1 MEGSTMNK
9 NTQIPLPLPLAALL
23 KQGKQNEY
31 ISVNERTARH
41 FDVFLDSNIEEPSE
55 YRELLS
61 VLFNATDDD
70 TVNIFINSNGGHL
83 DTALA
88 IVEGLKSTSAH
99 VTAVIIGACHSAASI
114 ISLHCHE
121 IAILDS
127 AYMMVHTASYGTA
140 GNTGNVKA
148 HTEFTTKQVEK
159 LLNDT
164 YEGFLSSAELN
175 QVKIGAELWFDAD
188 EIRAR
193 MVTRVKVLKNRLS
206 KNKKLLKDMAGH
218 TE

>member
-1 MEGSTMNK
+1 MNK

-23 KQGKQNEY
+23 KQGKQNDY
-31 ISVNERTARH
+31 ISVQERTARH

-61 VLFNATDDD
+61 ILFGATEDD
-70 TVNIFINSNGGHL
+70 TINIFINSNGGHL

-88 IVEGLKSTSAH
+88 IVEGLKSTSGH

-114 ISLHCHE
+114 ISMYCHE
-121 IAILDS
+121 VAVLDN
-127 AYMMVHTASYGTA
+127 AYSMIHTASYGTA

-148 HTEFTTKQVEK
+148 HTEFTTRQVEK

-164 YEGFLSSAELN
+164 YEGFLSKDELTK
-175 QVKIGAELWFDAD
+175 VKQGVELWFDAD
-188 EIRAR
+188 EIRSR
-193 MVTRVKVLKNRLS
+193 MEHRVQFLTQKIKKLS
-206 KNKKLLKDMAGH
+206 KAATK
-218 TE
+218 EQ

>member
-1 MEGSTMNK
+1 MNK
-9 NTQIPLPLPLAALL
+9 NTQMPLPFPLAALL
-23 KQGKQNEY
+23 KQGKQSDY

-41 FDVFLDSNIEEPSE
+41 FDVFLDTDIDEPSE

-61 VLFNATDDD
+61 ILFGGTEDD
-70 TVNIFINSNGGHL
+70 TVTIFINSNGGHL

-114 ISLHCHE
+114 ISQYCHE
-121 IAILDS
+121 VAVLDS

-148 HTEFTTKQVEK
+148 HTEFTTRQVEK
-159 LLNDT
+159 LLNET
-164 YEGFLSSAELN
+164 YEGFLTKEELTK
-175 QVKIGAELWFDAD
+175 VKQGVELWFDAD
-188 EIRAR
+188 EIRER
-193 MVTRVKVLKNRLS
+193 MTKRVAFLS
-206 KNKKLLKDMAGH
+206 QKIKKMSKAASK
-218 TE
+218 E

>member
-1 MEGSTMNK
+1 MNK

-23 KQGKQNEY
+23 KQGKQNDY
-31 ISVNERTARH
+31 ISVQERTARH

-61 VLFNATDDD
+61 ILFGATEDD
-70 TVNIFINSNGGHL
+70 TINIFINSNGGHL

-88 IVEGLKSTSAH
+88 IVEGLKSTSGH

-114 ISLHCHE
+114 ISMYCHE
-121 IAILDS
+121 VAVLDN
-127 AYMMVHTASYGTA
+127 AYSMIHTASYGTA

-148 HTEFTTKQVEK
+148 HTEFTTRQVEK

-164 YEGFLSSAELN
+164 YEGFLSKDELTK
-175 QVKIGAELWFDAD
+175 VKQGVELWFDAD
-188 EIRAR
+188 EIRSR
-193 MVTRVKVLKNRLS
+193 MEHRVQFLTQKIKKLS
-206 KNKKLLKDMAGH
+206 KSAAK
-218 TE
+218 EQ

>member
-1 MEGSTMNK
+1 MNK
-9 NTQIPLPLPLAALL
+9 NTQVPLPLPLAALL
-23 KQGKQNEY
+23 KQNKQNDY

-41 FDVFLDSNIEEPSE
+41 FDVFLDSNIEEPAE

-61 VLFNATDDD
+61 ILFGATEDD

-99 VTAVIIGACHSAASI
+99 VTAIIIGACHSAASI
-114 ISLHCHE
+114 ITMYCHDV
-121 IAILDS
+121 AVLDS
-127 AYMMVHTASYGTA
+127 AYSMVHTASYGTA

-148 HTEFTTKQVEK
+148 HTEFTTRQVEK

-164 YEGFLSSAELN
+164 YEGFLTKDEL
-175 QVKIGAELWFDAD
+175 VKVKQGVELWFDAD
-188 EIRAR
+188 EIRKR
-193 MVTRVKVLKNRLS
+193 MEQRVGFLTQKLKKTTKASL
-206 KNKKLLKDMAGH
+206 KK
-218 TE
+218 

>member
-1 MEGSTMNK
+1 MNK

-23 KQGKQNEY
+23 KQNKANDY
-31 ISVNERTARH
+31 INVQERTARH
-41 FDVFLDSNIEEPSE
+41 FDVFLDSNIEEPCE

-61 VLFNATDDD
+61 ILFGASEDD

-88 IVEGLKSTSAH
+88 IVEGLKSTPAH

-114 ISLHCHE
+114 ISMYCHE
-121 IAILDS
+121 VAVLDN
-127 AYMMVHTASYGTA
+127 AYSMVHTASYGTA

-148 HTEFTTKQVEK
+148 HTEFTTRQVEK

-164 YEGFLSSAELN
+164 YEGFLTKEELTK
-175 QVKIGAELWFDAD
+175 VKQGVELWFDAD
-188 EIRAR
+188 EIRER
-193 MVTRVKVLKNRLS
+193 MTKRVAFLS
-206 KNKKLLKDMAGH
+206 QKIKKLTKAA
-218 TE
+218 TKE

>member
-1 MEGSTMNK
+1 MNK

-114 ISLHCHE
+114 ISMYCHE
-121 IAILDS
+121 VAVLDN
-127 AYMMVHTASYGTA
+127 AYSMVHTASYGTA

-148 HTEFTTKQVEK
+148 HTEFTTRQVEK

-164 YEGFLSSAELN
+164 YEGFLTKDELAR
-175 QVKIGAELWFDAD
+175 VKTGVELWFDAD

-193 MVTRVKVLKNRLS
+193 MKNRVKHLVGQLK
-206 KNKKLLKDMAGH
+206 KQQKQTK
-218 TE
+218 EE

>member
-1 MEGSTMNK
+1 MNK

-23 KQGKQNEY
+23 KQNKQNEY

-114 ISLHCHE
+114 ISMYCHE
-121 IAILDS
+121 VAVLDN
-127 AYMMVHTASYGTA
+127 AYSMVHTASYGTA

-148 HTEFTTKQVEK
+148 HTEFTTRQVEK

-164 YEGFLSSAELN
+164 YEGFLTKEELTK
-175 QVKIGAELWFDAD
+175 VKQGVELWFDAD

-193 MVTRVKVLKNRLS
+193 MKNRVKHLVGQLK
-206 KNKKLLKDMAGH
+206 KQQKQTK
-218 TE
+218 EE

>member
-1 MEGSTMNK
+1 MIK
-9 NTQIPLPLPLAALL
+9 NAQVPFPLPLAALL
-23 KQGKQNEY
+23 KQNKQNDY
-31 ISVNERTARH
+31 ISMQERTARH
-41 FDVFLDSNIEEPSE
+41 YDVFLDSNIEEPSE

-61 VLFNATDDD
+61 VLFGASDDD

-114 ISLHCHE
+114 ISMYCHE
-121 IAILDS
+121 VAVLDN
-127 AYMMVHTASYGTA
+127 AYSMVHTASYGTA

-148 HTEFTTKQVEK
+148 HTEFTTRQVEK

-164 YEGFLSSAELN
+164 YEGFLTKEELTK
-175 QVKIGAELWFDAD
+175 VKQGVELWFDAD
-188 EIRAR
+188 EIRER
-193 MVTRVKVLKNRLS
+193 MGKRVAFLSQKLKKMSKTVTK
-206 KNKKLLKDMAGH
+206 
-218 TE
+218 E

>member
-1 MEGSTMNK
+1 MNK
-9 NTQIPLPLPLAALL
+9 NTQMPLPLPLAALL
-23 KQGKQNEY
+23 KQNKQNEY

-41 FDVFLDSNIEEPSE
+41 YDVFLDSNIEEPSE

-61 VLFNATDDD
+61 ILFGATEDD

-114 ISLHCHE
+114 ISMYCHE
-121 IAILDS
+121 VAVLDN
-127 AYMMVHTASYGTA
+127 AYSMVHTASYGTA

-148 HTEFTTKQVEK
+148 HTEFTTRQVEK

-164 YEGFLSSAELN
+164 YEGFLTKEELTK
-175 QVKIGAELWFDAD
+175 VKQGVELWFDAD

-193 MVTRVKVLKNRLS
+193 MKNRVKHLVGQLK
-206 KNKKLLKDMAGH
+206 KQQKQTKED
-218 TE
+218 